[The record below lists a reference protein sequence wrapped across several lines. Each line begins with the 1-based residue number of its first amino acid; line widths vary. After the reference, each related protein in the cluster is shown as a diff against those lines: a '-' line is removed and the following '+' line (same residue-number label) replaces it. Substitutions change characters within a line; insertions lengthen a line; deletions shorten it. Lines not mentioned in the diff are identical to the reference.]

1 MSDMLQLM
9 YRVFLQKLPTCQY
22 MVVFANRIGHEI
34 GTEKVLNFGYV
45 SWVGTLL
52 HVVPQWQHI

>member
-45 SWVGTLL
+45 S
-52 HVVPQWQHI
+52 